1 MTRFERPTR
10 RDVIGGGLAAGG
22 LALAGRSGRAWA
34 ADYPSK
40 PVRLVVPFPPG
51 GGTDLTARIA
61 AEGLSRSLGQNII
74 VENVEGAASQ
84 IGIAQV
90 AKAGN
95 DGYTLLWAS
104 SDGIAILPAVKPTVP
119 YKVPAD
125 FTFISGFASDPLIV
139 TLNPKL
145 PIKTM
150 QDLVAYG
157 KANPGKLKYSSSGAG
172 GGGHLEGAYIAKAE
186 GIDMVH
192 VPYRGAAPAV
202 VAVLGGFADL
212 TLPSSASVMSYFNA
226 GTLRAV
232 ATTGQH
238 RLKALP
244 DVPTVAEAGMPEL
257 ACDLCVGLYGPAGLP
272 APIVRRL
279 RDAMSV
285 LVKEPKNLK
294 TLDDLGLEP
303 FDIGDTEFRDYMV
316 NSLDHWREVAKTTG
330 VTIGG

>member
-1 MTRFERPTR
+1 MTHIVRPSR
-10 RDVIGGGLAAGG
+10 RTVLEGALAVGGLTI
-22 LALAGRSGRAWA
+22 LGRPGEARA
-34 ADYPSK
+34 ADYPTK
-40 PVRLVVPFPPG
+40 PIRLVVPFPPG

-61 AEGLSRSLGQNII
+61 ADALTRSLGQNVI

-84 IGIAQV
+84 IGINQV
-90 AKAGN
+90 AKSAG

-104 SDGIAILPAVKPTVP
+104 SDGIAILPAVKPSVP
-119 YKVPAD
+119 YKVPDD

-157 KANPGKLKYSSSGAG
+157 RANPGKLKYSSSGAG

-186 GIDMVH
+186 GVDMVH

-202 VAVLGGFADL
+202 VAVYQGVADL

-244 DVPTVAEAGMPEL
+244 DVQTVAEAGMPEL
-257 ACDLCVGLYGPAGLP
+257 ACDLCVGLYAPAGTP
-272 APIVRRL
+272 DSIVKML
-279 RDAMSV
+279 RSTLSA
-285 LVKEPKNLK
+285 LIKEPKTLK

-303 FDIGDTEFRDYMV
+303 FDVGEAEFKAYMV
-316 NSLDHWREVAKTTG
+316 KSLDHWRDVAKETG
-330 VTIGG
+330 VKIGG